1 MAVLRARFRGGAA
14 GCGGGGVVVALALA
28 PVASAALAVEASAKN
43 GDDGK
48 DVLGELELGGGGGG
62 GVTVVC
68 VHDDLR
74 TVPAEN
80 VLEEIECEPAEPVFV
95 GNVHRS

>member
-1 MAVLRARFRGGAA
+1 MLVVLRARFRGG
-14 GCGGGGVVVALALA
+14 VVALALA
-28 PVASAALAVEASAKN
+28 PVAGAALAVEASAKN

-48 DVLGELELGGGGGG
+48 HVLGELELGGGGGG
-62 GVTVVC
+62 VAVVC
-68 VHDDLR
+68 VHDDFR

-95 GNVHRS
+95 GNVH

>member
-1 MAVLRARFRGGAA
+1 LVVFRARFRGTGAVDGA
-14 GCGGGGVVVALALA
+14 VALALA
-28 PVASAALAVEASAKN
+28 PVAGAALAVEASAKN

-48 DVLGELELGGGGGG
+48 HVLGELEFGGGGG
-62 GVTVVC
+62 GVAVVC

-80 VLEEIECEPAEPVFV
+80 VLEEIECEPTEPVFV
-95 GNVHRS
+95 GNVH

>member
-14 GCGGGGVVVALALA
+14 GGGGGVALALA
-28 PVASAALAVEASAKN
+28 PVAGAALAVETSAKN

-48 DVLGELELGGGGGG
+48 DVLRELELGGGGSGG
-62 GVTVVC
+62 GVAVVC

-74 TVPAEN
+74 TVPVEN
-80 VLEEIECEPAEPVFV
+80 VLEQIECEPTEPVFV

>member
-14 GCGGGGVVVALALA
+14 GCGGGGGVALALA

-62 GVTVVC
+62 VTVVC

-80 VLEEIECEPAEPVFV
+80 VLEEIECKPAEPVFV